1 MADAAAGDK
10 KTSGSSINL
19 VLLNK
24 IGDSFTQKIELDKL
38 KDFITT

>member
-19 VLLNK
+19 VLLSK
-24 IGDSFTQKIELDKL
+24 IGESFTKKVKLDELL
-38 KDFITT
+38 EFIKV